1 MVLCGLIASGTP
13 LIITRSTHLWLLRD
27 RCNSS
32 YVASG
37 TDREKAHW
45 TCDFLVSIIGKQ
57 KRSSL
62 LRRRESA
69 GSPKRLYLSTEL
81 HYIIS
86 EARIFYQKKNSR
98 FRVPS
103 LATFG
108 AAGGLGFLYFTDW
121 KAVLQYVPFYS
132 GKFKTEE

>member
-86 EARIFYQKKNSR
+86 EARIFYQKKKLS
-98 FRVPS
+98 FQG
-103 LATFG
+103 TFFG
-108 AAGGLGFLYFTDW
+108 NIWSSWRSWIFIFYGLEGSTPICTIL
-121 KAVLQYVPFYS
+121 
-132 GKFKTEE
+132 